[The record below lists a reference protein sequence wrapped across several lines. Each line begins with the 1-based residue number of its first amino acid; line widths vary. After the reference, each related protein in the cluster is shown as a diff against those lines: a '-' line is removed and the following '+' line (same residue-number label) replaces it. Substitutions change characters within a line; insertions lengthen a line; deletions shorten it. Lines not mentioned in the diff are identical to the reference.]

1 MGKKSE
7 CKEHIA
13 FFYWDCQYGERE
25 REGKKRR
32 EKQIKNKRNKS

>member
-1 MGKKSE
+1 MGEKSE

-25 REGKKRR
+25 RERRKKKKR
-32 EKQIKNKRNKS
+32 KTNKE

>member
-25 REGKKRR
+25 RERRKKKKR
-32 EKQIKNKRNKS
+32 KTNKE